1 MSVQYWPRSAGQG
14 FYTASQNGQGGWF
27 LKVRAFSHHANG
39 FWIKTLRRQSIF
51 MKWPHSRILYCSRS
65 FERCLDCTFVSHPVK
80 MVRAPGF
87 WNLSRALP
95 SSVLSL
101 PIARATGKNAIHPGH
116 SEMLPFFRSWD
127 RGSPSNAPLRI
138 WSTRGVR
145 SPTPPLGT
153 LHKDDRS
160 KIPQKRAKKRPEC

>member
-1 MSVQYWPRSAGQG
+1 
-14 FYTASQNGQGGWF
+14 
-27 LKVRAFSHHANG
+27 
-39 FWIKTLRRQSIF
+39 
-51 MKWPHSRILYCSRS
+51 
-65 FERCLDCTFVSHPVK
+65 

-116 SEMLPFFRSWD
+116 SEMLLFSEVEIE
-127 RGSPSNAPLRI
+127 GSLSNAPLRI

-145 SPTPPLGT
+145 SPTPPLRT
-153 LHKDDRS
+153 PHKDDHRIIS
-160 KIPQKRAKKRPEC
+160 